1 LEVGVQ
7 YPISNLQTGDT
18 ALTDEDK
25 TANFCS
31 GKGLRQALEASTA
44 WLERHAETIN
54 ALNVYPVPDGD
65 TGTNMLLTMRAAL
78 EELNNSPAQSASVV
92 AHAVSYGSLMGAR
105 GNSGVI
111 LSQLFRGLARSLD
124 KKEAFTALEL
134 AQAMTEAS
142 ATAYKGVIK
151 PVEGTILT
159 VAREAADAAVAA
171 AEERNDLLYVLERTV
186 MEARHS
192 VARTPSLLSV
202 LAEAGVV
209 DAGGQ
214 GLFVILEGAL
224 RFVRGE
230 EVGEFPTIE
239 AGVELEVPVE
249 EEYGYETM
257 FILKGED
264 LNVDEIREAIA
275 AMGESVLVVGDSR
288 AVKVHIHS
296 MEPGRPLDYA
306 AKLGTLTQISVE
318 NLQEQYREFVRH
330 GEVTVPGRPQPL
342 PVAEELGDT
351 ALVTVA
357 PGAGLTRVFESLGV
371 SAVVPGGQ
379 TMNPSTQ
386 QILKAIEGLNT
397 EKAIVLPNNVNVI
410 MAARQAGE
418 LSQKEVAV
426 VPTTTIPQGISAV
439 LAFNYQ
445 VDLETNAQMMEQAA
459 HSVQTAEITTA
470 TRAAQINGVSVEE
483 GEIIGLLD
491 GELTASG
498 STLEE
503 VVQEMLRQMK
513 ADAHEII
520 TMYYGDG
527 IVGTEAERLADEIR
541 ANYPDQEVELVD
553 GGQPHYHYILSAE

>member
-1 LEVGVQ
+1 MTNE
-7 YPISNLQTGDT
+7 T
-18 ALTDEDK
+18 AD
-25 TANFCS
+25 FCS
-31 GKGLRQALEASTA
+31 GRGLRRALEASTV
-44 WLERHAETIN
+44 WLERHVEIIN

-78 EELNNSPAQSASVV
+78 EELNSSPAQSASVV

-124 KKEAFTALEL
+124 KKETFTAREL

-159 VAREAADAAVAA
+159 VAREAAEAAMAA
-171 AEERNDLLYVLERTV
+171 TEERNDFLYVLERTV

-214 GLFVILEGAL
+214 GLLVILEGAL
-224 RFVRGE
+224 HFMRGD
-230 EVGEFPTIE
+230 EVGELPTIE

-264 LNVDEIREAIA
+264 LNVEEIREAIA
-275 AMGESVLVVGDSR
+275 AMGESVLVVGDSQ
-288 AVKVHIHS
+288 AVKVHVHS
-296 MEPGRPLDYA
+296 MEPGKLLDYA
-306 AKLGTLTQISVE
+306 AKLGTITQISVE
-318 NLQEQYREFVRH
+318 NLQEQYREFVR
-330 GEVTVPGRPQPL
+330 GQAQP
-342 PVAEELGDT
+342 PPRAEELGDT
-351 ALVTVA
+351 AIVVVA
-357 PGAGLTRVFESLGV
+357 PGEGLARVFESLGV

-379 TMNPSTQ
+379 SMNPSTQ
-386 QILKAIEGLNT
+386 EILKAIEGLNV
-397 EKAIVLPNNVNVI
+397 EKVIVLPNNSNVI
-410 MAARQAGE
+410 MAARQARE
-418 LSQKEVAV
+418 LSQKEVVV

-439 LAFNYQ
+439 LAFNCQ
-445 VDLETNAQMMEQAA
+445 ADLGTNAQVMEQAA
-459 HSVQTAEITTA
+459 HSVRTAEITTA
-470 TRAAQINGVSVEE
+470 TRAAQINGVCVEE
-483 GEIIGLLD
+483 GEFIGLLD
-491 GELTASG
+491 EELTASG
-498 STLEE
+498 GSLEE
-503 VVQEMLRQMK
+503 VVQEMLRQMQ
-513 ADAHEII
+513 ADEHEII
-520 TMYYGDG
+520 TIYYGQDIAG
-527 IVGTEAERLADEIR
+527 AEAQKLTDEVLAR
-541 ANYPDQEVELVD
+541 YPDQEVELVD

>member
-1 LEVGVQ
+1 MTNE
-7 YPISNLQTGDT
+7 
-18 ALTDEDK
+18 

-31 GKGLRQALEASTA
+31 GRGFRRALEASTA
-44 WLERHAETIN
+44 WLERHVEIIN

-78 EELNNSPAQSASVV
+78 QELSNSPAESASAV
-92 AHAVSYGSLMGAR
+92 AHAVSYGALMGAR

-124 KKEAFTALEL
+124 KKETFTASDL
-134 AQAMTEAS
+134 APAMTEAS
-142 ATAYKGVIK
+142 VTAYKGVIK

-171 AEERNDLLYVLERTV
+171 AEEKNDLLYVMERTV

-192 VARTPSLLSV
+192 VARTPSLLPV

-214 GLFVILEGAL
+214 GLFVILEGVL
-224 RFVRGE
+224 RFMRGE
-230 EVGEFPTIE
+230 EVGELPIIE
-239 AGVELEVPVE
+239 AGVELEVPIEE

-257 FILKGED
+257 FILRGED
-264 LNVDEIREAIA
+264 LDVEEIREAIA
-275 AMGESVLVVGDSR
+275 GMGESVLVVGDSR

-318 NLQEQYREFVRH
+318 NLQEQYQEFVRH
-330 GEVTVPGRPQPL
+330 GGATIPGHPPL
-342 PVAEELGDT
+342 PPLAEELGDT
-351 ALVTVA
+351 AIVVVA
-357 PGAGLTRVFESLGV
+357 PGAGLARVFESLGV
-371 SAVVPGGQ
+371 SAVVPGGP

-386 QILKAIEGLNT
+386 EILKAIEGLGA
-397 EKAIVLPNNVNVI
+397 EKVIVLPNNVNVI
-410 MAARQAGE
+410 MAARQTRE

-426 VPTTTIPQGISAV
+426 VPTKTIPQGVSAV

-445 VDLETNAQMMEQAA
+445 ADLETNTQVMEQAA

-470 TRAAQINGVSVEE
+470 TRAAQINGVCVEE
-483 GEIIGLLD
+483 GELIGLLD
-491 GELTASG
+491 GDLTASG

-503 VVQEMLRQMK
+503 VVQEMLRQMQ
-513 ADAHEII
+513 ADEQEII
-520 TMYYGDG
+520 TIYYGQDIAG
-527 IVGTEAERLADEIR
+527 AEAQKLADEIR
-541 ANYPDQEVELVD
+541 AGYSDQEVELVD
-553 GGQPHYHYILSAE
+553 GGQPHYHYIVSAE

>member
-1 LEVGVQ
+1 LESSIQ
-7 YPISNLQTGDT
+7 YLMSNTQNGDT

-25 TANFCS
+25 TTNSCN
-31 GKGLRQALEASTA
+31 GRGLRQALEASTA
-44 WLERHAETIN
+44 WLERHVETIN

-78 EELNNSPAQSASVV
+78 EELNNSPAESASVV
-92 AHAVSYGSLMGAR
+92 AHAVSYGALMGAR

-124 KKEAFTALEL
+124 KKETFTALEL

-142 ATAYKGVIK
+142 AIAYQGVIK

-171 AEERNDLLYVLERTV
+171 AAERNDLLYVLERTV
-186 MEARHS
+186 TEARHS

-224 RFVRGE
+224 RFMRGE
-230 EVGEFPTIE
+230 EVGELPTIE

-257 FILKGED
+257 FILRGED
-264 LNVDEIREAIA
+264 LNVQEIREAIA

-288 AVKVHIHS
+288 AVKVHVHS

-306 AKLGTLTQISVE
+306 AKLGTLSQISVE
-318 NLQEQYREFVRH
+318 NLQEQYREFVRR
-330 GEVTVPGRPQPL
+330 GEAAVPGRPQPT

-351 ALVTVA
+351 AIVVVA
-357 PGAGLTRVFESLGV
+357 PGEGLARVFGSLGA

-386 QILKAIEGLNT
+386 QILEAIEGLNV
-397 EKAIVLPNNVNVI
+397 EKVIVLPNNINII
-410 MAARQAGE
+410 MAARQARE
-418 LSQKEVAV
+418 LSQKEVVV
-426 VPTTTIPQGISAV
+426 VPTRTIPQGISAV

-445 VDLETNAQMMEQAA
+445 ADLETNAQMMEQAA
-459 HSVQTAEITTA
+459 HSVRTAEITTA

-483 GEIIGLLD
+483 GEFIGLLD
-491 GELTASG
+491 EVLTASG
-498 STLEE
+498 STVEE
-503 VVQEMLRQMK
+503 VVQEMLRQMR
-513 ADAHEII
+513 ADEHEII
-520 TMYYGDG
+520 TMYYGED
-527 IVGTEAERLADEIR
+527 IAGTEAQELAGEIQAR
-541 ANYPDQEVELVD
+541 YPGQEVELVD

>member
-1 LEVGVQ
+1 MTNE
-7 YPISNLQTGDT
+7 T
-18 ALTDEDK
+18 ADL
-25 TANFCS
+25 CS
-31 GKGLRQALEASTA
+31 GRGLRRALEASTA
-44 WLERHAETIN
+44 WLERHVEIIN

-78 EELNNSPAQSASVV
+78 KELNTSPAQSASVV

-124 KKEAFTALEL
+124 KKETFTAQDL

-142 ATAYKGVIK
+142 AIAYQGVIK

-171 AEERNDLLYVLERTV
+171 AEENNDLRYVLGRTV
-186 MEARHS
+186 TEARHS
-192 VARTPSLLSV
+192 VARTPSLLQV
-202 LAEAGVV
+202 LADAGVV

-224 RFVRGE
+224 RFMRGE
-230 EVGEFPTIE
+230 EVGELPTVE
-239 AGVELEVPVE
+239 AGVELEAPVE

-257 FILKGED
+257 FILQGED

-306 AKLGTLTQISVE
+306 AKLGALIQISVE
-318 NLQEQYREFVRH
+318 NLQEQYQEFIR
-330 GEVTVPGRPQPL
+330 GQAPPPQA
-342 PVAEELGDT
+342 AEKLGDT
-351 ALVTVA
+351 AIVVVA
-357 PGAGLTRVFESLGV
+357 PGAGLTRVFESLGAG
-371 SAVVPGGQ
+371 AVVPGGQ
-379 TMNPSTQ
+379 SMNPSTQ
-386 QILKAIEGLNT
+386 EIFRAIEGLNV
-397 EKAIVLPNNVNVI
+397 EKAIVLPNNCNVI

-418 LSQKEVAV
+418 LSQKEVVV

-445 VDLETNAQMMEQAA
+445 ADLETNAQVMEQAA
-459 HSVQTAEITTA
+459 HSVQTAEVTTA
-470 TRAAQINGVSVEE
+470 THDAQINGVAVEE
-483 GEIIGLLD
+483 GELIGLLD

-498 STLEE
+498 GSLGEI
-503 VVQEMLRQMK
+503 VQEMLRQMQ
-513 ADAHEII
+513 ADEHEII
-520 TMYYGDG
+520 TIYCGEG
-527 IVGTEAERLADEIR
+527 IAGAEAQKLADEIQAR
-541 ANYPDQEVELVD
+541 YPVQEVELVD
-553 GGQPHYHYILSAE
+553 GGQPHYHYILSVE

>member
-1 LEVGVQ
+1 MT
-7 YPISNLQTGDT
+7 N
-18 ALTDEDK
+18 EDK
-25 TANFCS
+25 TTNLCS
-31 GKGLRQALEASTA
+31 GIGLKRALEASTA
-44 WLERHAETIN
+44 WLERHVEIIN

-124 KKEAFTALEL
+124 KKETFTAQEL

-142 ATAYKGVIK
+142 AIAYQGVIK

-159 VAREAADAAVAA
+159 VAREAADAAMAAA
-171 AEERNDLLYVLERTV
+171 AESDDLLYVLERTV
-186 MEARHS
+186 TEARHS
-192 VARTPSLLSV
+192 VARTPSLLQV
-202 LAEAGVV
+202 LADAGVV

-224 RFVRGE
+224 RFMRGE
-230 EVGEFPTIE
+230 EVGELPTIE

-257 FILKGED
+257 FILQGED
-264 LNVDEIREAIA
+264 LNVEEIREAIA

-306 AKLGTLTQISVE
+306 AKLGTLSQISVE
-318 NLQEQYREFVRH
+318 NLQEQYREFVRR
-330 GEVTVPGRPQPL
+330 GGAAVPDHPQPP
-342 PVAEELGDT
+342 PVAEELGDM
-351 ALVTVA
+351 AIVVVA
-357 PGAGLTRVFESLGV
+357 AGEGLTRVFESLGV

-379 TMNPSTQ
+379 SMNPSTQ
-386 QILKAIEGLNT
+386 EILEAIEDLKA
-397 EKAIVLPNNVNVI
+397 EKVIVLPNNSNII
-410 MAARQAGE
+410 MAARQARE
-418 LSQKEVAV
+418 LSQKEVVV
-426 VPTTTIPQGISAV
+426 VPTVTIPQGISAV

-445 VDLETNAQMMEQAA
+445 ADLETNAQVMEQAA
-459 HSVQTAEITTA
+459 HNVQTAGITTA
-470 TRAAQINGVSVEE
+470 IRAAQINGVSVEE
-483 GEIIGLLD
+483 GGVIGLLD
-491 GELTASG
+491 EELTASG

-503 VVQEMLRQMK
+503 VVQEMLRQMR
-513 ADAHEII
+513 ADEHEII
-520 TMYYGDG
+520 TVYYGEDIAG
-527 IVGTEAERLADEIR
+527 AEAQKLADEIQAR
-541 ANYPDQEVELVD
+541 YPDQEVELVD
-553 GGQPHYHYILSAE
+553 GGQPHYHYILSVE

>member
-1 LEVGVQ
+1 MT
-7 YPISNLQTGDT
+7 N
-18 ALTDEDK
+18 EDK

-31 GKGLRQALEASTA
+31 GRGLRRALEAGTA
-44 WLERHAETIN
+44 WLERHVEIIN

-65 TGTNMLLTMRAAL
+65 TGINMLLTMQAAL
-78 EELNNSPAQSASVV
+78 KELNSSPAQSASVV

-124 KKEAFTALEL
+124 KKETFTALEL

-142 ATAYKGVIK
+142 AIAYQGVIK

-171 AEERNDLLYVLERTV
+171 AEERDDLRYVLERTV
-186 MEARHS
+186 TEARHS
-192 VARTPSLLSV
+192 VARTPSLLQV
-202 LAEAGVV
+202 LADAGVV

-224 RFVRGE
+224 RFMRGE
-230 EVGEFPTIE
+230 EVGELPTIE

-264 LNVDEIREAIA
+264 LNVEEIREAIA

-288 AVKVHIHS
+288 AIKVHIHS

-318 NLQEQYREFVRH
+318 NLQEQYQEFIRR
-330 GEVTVPGRPQPL
+330 GQARPPL
-342 PVAEELGDT
+342 LAEELGDT
-351 ALVTVA
+351 AIVVVA
-357 PGAGLTRVFESLGV
+357 PGEGLARVFESLGV
-371 SAVVPGGQ
+371 GAVVPGGQ
-379 TMNPSTQ
+379 SMNPSTQ
-386 QILKAIEGLNT
+386 EIFRAIEGLKA
-397 EKAIVLPNNVNVI
+397 EKVIVLPNNSNII
-410 MAARQAGE
+410 MAARQTRE
-418 LSQKEVAV
+418 LSQKEIVV
-426 VPTTTIPQGISAV
+426 VPTVTIPQGISAV

-445 VDLETNAQMMEQAA
+445 ADLETNAQMMEQAA
-459 HSVQTAEITTA
+459 HGVQTAEITTA
-470 TRAAQINGVSVEE
+470 TRAAQINGVGVEE
-483 GEIIGLLD
+483 GAVIGLLD
-491 GELTASG
+491 EVLTASG

-503 VVQEMLRQMK
+503 VVQEMLRQMQ
-513 ADAHEII
+513 ADEHEII
-520 TMYYGDG
+520 TIYYGEG
-527 IVGTEAERLADEIR
+527 IAGAEAEKLADEIQVR
-541 ANYPDQEVELVD
+541 YPDQEVELVD
-553 GGQPHYHYILSAE
+553 GGQPHYHYILSVE

>member
-1 LEVGVQ
+1 MT
-7 YPISNLQTGDT
+7 N
-18 ALTDEDK
+18 EDK

-31 GKGLRQALEASTA
+31 GRGLRRALEAGTA
-44 WLERHAETIN
+44 WLERHVEIIN

-65 TGTNMLLTMRAAL
+65 TGINMLLTMQAAL
-78 EELNNSPAQSASVV
+78 KELNSSPAQSASVV

-124 KKEAFTALEL
+124 KKETFTALEL

-142 ATAYKGVIK
+142 AIAYQGVIK

-171 AEERNDLLYVLERTV
+171 AEERDDLRYVLERTV
-186 MEARHS
+186 TEARHS
-192 VARTPSLLSV
+192 VARTPSLLQV
-202 LAEAGVV
+202 LADAGVV

-224 RFVRGE
+224 RFMRGE
-230 EVGEFPTIE
+230 EVGELPTIE

-264 LNVDEIREAIA
+264 LNVEEIREAIA

-288 AVKVHIHS
+288 AIKVHIHS

-318 NLQEQYREFVRH
+318 NLQEQYQEFIRR
-330 GEVTVPGRPQPL
+330 GQARPPL
-342 PVAEELGDT
+342 LAEELGDT
-351 ALVTVA
+351 AIVVVA
-357 PGAGLTRVFESLGV
+357 PGEGLARVFESLGV
-371 SAVVPGGQ
+371 GAVVPGGQ
-379 TMNPSTQ
+379 SMNPSTQ
-386 QILKAIEGLNT
+386 EIFRAIEGLKA
-397 EKAIVLPNNVNVI
+397 EKVIVLPNNSNII
-410 MAARQAGE
+410 MAARQTRE
-418 LSQKEVAV
+418 LSQKEIVV
-426 VPTTTIPQGISAV
+426 VPTVTIPQGISAV

-445 VDLETNAQMMEQAA
+445 ADLETNAQVMEQAA
-459 HSVQTAEITTA
+459 RSVQTAEITTA

-483 GEIIGLLD
+483 GAVIGLLD
-491 GELTASG
+491 EVLTASG

-503 VVQEMLRQMK
+503 VVQEMLRQMQ
-513 ADAHEII
+513 ADEHEII
-520 TMYYGDG
+520 TIYYGEG
-527 IVGTEAERLADEIR
+527 IAGAEAEKLADEIQVR
-541 ANYPDQEVELVD
+541 YPDQEVELVD
-553 GGQPHYHYILSAE
+553 GGQPHYHYILSVE

>member
-1 LEVGVQ
+1 
-7 YPISNLQTGDT
+7 
-18 ALTDEDK
+18 LTNEDK
-25 TANFCS
+25 TTSSCN
-31 GKGLRQALEASTA
+31 GRGLRRALEASTA
-44 WLERHAETIN
+44 WLERHVEIIN

-65 TGTNMLLTMRAAL
+65 TGINMLLTMQAAL
-78 EELNNSPAQSASVV
+78 KELNSSPAQSASVV

-124 KKEAFTALEL
+124 KKETFTALEL

-142 ATAYKGVIK
+142 AIAYQGVIK

-171 AEERNDLLYVLERTV
+171 AEENNDLLYVLERTV
-186 MEARHS
+186 TEARDS
-192 VARTPSLLSV
+192 VARTPSLLQV
-202 LAEAGVV
+202 LADAGVV

-214 GLFVILEGAL
+214 GLFVILDGAL
-224 RFVRGE
+224 RFMRGE
-230 EVGEFPTIE
+230 EVGELPIVE
-239 AGVELEVPVE
+239 AGIELEAPVE

-264 LNVDEIREAIA
+264 LNIEEIREAIA

-306 AKLGTLTQISVE
+306 AKLGTLIQISVE
-318 NLQEQYREFVRH
+318 NLQEQYQEFVRH
-330 GEVTVPGRPQPL
+330 RGATVPGHPPPP

-351 ALVTVA
+351 AIVVIA
-357 PGAGLTRVFESLGV
+357 PGEGLARVFESLGV

-386 QILKAIEGLNT
+386 EILEAIEGLKA
-397 EKAIVLPNNVNVI
+397 EKVIVLPNNVNII
-410 MAARQAGE
+410 MAARQARE
-418 LSQKEVAV
+418 LSQKEVVV
-426 VPTTTIPQGISAV
+426 VPTTAIPQGISAV

-445 VDLETNAQMMEQAA
+445 ADLETNAQTMEQAA
-459 HSVQTAEITTA
+459 HGLQTAEITTA
-470 TRAAQINGVSVEE
+470 TRAAQINGLSVEE
-483 GEIIGLLD
+483 GEFIGLLD
-491 GELTASG
+491 DVLTASG
-498 STLEE
+498 GTLGE
-503 VVQEMLRQMK
+503 VVQEMLRQMQ
-513 ADAHEII
+513 AGEHEII
-520 TMYYGDG
+520 TIYYGEG
-527 IVGTEAERLADEIR
+527 IAGTEAEKLADEIQVR
-541 ANYPDQEVELVD
+541 YPGQDVELVD

>member
-1 LEVGVQ
+1 
-7 YPISNLQTGDT
+7 
-18 ALTDEDK
+18 LTNK

-31 GKGLRQALEASTA
+31 GRGLRRALEASTA
-44 WLERHAETIN
+44 WLERHVEIIN

-65 TGTNMLLTMRAAL
+65 TGTNMLLTMRASL
-78 EELNNSPAQSASVV
+78 QELNNAPAESASAVT
-92 AHAVSYGSLMGAR
+92 HAVSYGALMGAR

-124 KKEAFTALEL
+124 KKETFTAQEL
-134 AQAMTEAS
+134 AKAMTEAS
-142 ATAYKGVIK
+142 VTAYKGVIK

-159 VAREAADAAVAA
+159 VAREAAEAAVAA
-171 AEERNDLLYVLERTV
+171 AEENNDLLYVLERTV

-224 RFVRGE
+224 RFMQGE
-230 EVGEFPTIE
+230 EVGELPIIE

-257 FILKGED
+257 FILRGED
-264 LNVDEIREAIA
+264 LNVEEIREAIA

-306 AKLGTLTQISVE
+306 AKLGSLTQISVE
-318 NLQEQYREFVRH
+318 NLQEQYQEFVRH
-330 GEVTVPGRPQPL
+330 GGAAAPGHPPPP

-351 ALVTVA
+351 AIVVVA
-357 PGAGLTRVFESLGV
+357 PGVGLARVFESLGV

-386 QILKAIEGLNT
+386 EILEAIEGLGA
-397 EKAIVLPNNVNVI
+397 EKVIVLPNNVNVI
-410 MAARQAGE
+410 MAARQTRE

-445 VDLETNAQMMEQAA
+445 ADLETNAQVMEQAA

-470 TRAAQINGVSVEE
+470 TRAAQINGVCVEE
-483 GEIIGLLD
+483 GEFIGLLD
-491 GELTASG
+491 GELSASG

-503 VVQEMLRQMK
+503 VVQEMLRQMQ
-513 ADAHEII
+513 ADEHEII
-520 TMYYGDG
+520 TIYYGQDIAG
-527 IVGTEAERLADEIR
+527 EEAQKLADEIQAR
-541 ANYPDQEVELVD
+541 RPDQEVELVD
-553 GGQPHYHYILSAE
+553 GGQPHYHYIMSAE

>member
-1 LEVGVQ
+1 MT
-7 YPISNLQTGDT
+7 N
-18 ALTDEDK
+18 EDK
-25 TANFCS
+25 TINFCS
-31 GKGLRQALEASTA
+31 GRGLRQALEASTA
-44 WLERHAETIN
+44 WLERHVEIIN

-78 EELNNSPAQSASVV
+78 KELNSSPAQSASVV
-92 AHAVSYGSLMGAR
+92 ARAVSYGSLMGAR

-124 KKEAFTALEL
+124 KKETFTALEL

-142 ATAYKGVIK
+142 AIAYQGVIK

-186 MEARHS
+186 AEARHS
-192 VARTPSLLSV
+192 VARTPALLQV
-202 LAEAGVV
+202 RADAGVV

-224 RFVRGE
+224 RFMRGE
-230 EVGEFPTIE
+230 EVGELPTVE

-257 FILKGED
+257 FILQGED
-264 LNVDEIREAIA
+264 LNVEEIREAIA

-288 AVKVHIHS
+288 AIKVHIHS

-318 NLQEQYREFVRH
+318 NMQEQYREFIRR
-330 GEVTVPGRPQPL
+330 GQAQPL

-351 ALVTVA
+351 AIVVVA
-357 PGAGLTRVFESLGV
+357 PGAGLIRVFESLGV

-379 TMNPSTQ
+379 SMNPSTQ
-386 QILKAIEGLNT
+386 EILKAIESLKA
-397 EKAIVLPNNVNVI
+397 EKVIVLPNNSNII
-410 MAARQAGE
+410 MAARQTRE
-418 LSQKEVAV
+418 LSQKEIVV
-426 VPTTTIPQGISAV
+426 VPTATIPQGISAV

-445 VDLETNAQMMEQAA
+445 ADLEANAQVMEQAA

-483 GEIIGLLD
+483 GGVIGLLG

-503 VVQEMLRQMK
+503 VVQEMLRQMM
-513 ADAHEII
+513 ADEHEII
-520 TMYYGDG
+520 TIYYGED
-527 IVGTEAERLADEIR
+527 IAGTEAQKLADEIQAR
-541 ANYPDQEVELVD
+541 YPDQEVELVD
-553 GGQPHYHYILSAE
+553 GGQPHYHYILSVE

>member
-1 LEVGVQ
+1 MTSENSSQRGEQ
-7 YPISNLQTGDT
+7 ETTNL
-18 ALTDEDK
+18 
-25 TANFCS
+25 CS
-31 GKGLRQALEASTA
+31 EGGLRRALEASTT
-44 WLERHAETIN
+44 WLERHVQTIN

-78 EELNNSPAQSASVV
+78 EELNSSSAQSASAV
-92 AHAVSYGSLMGAR
+92 AHTVSYGALMGAR

-124 KKEAFTALEL
+124 KKETFTALEL
-134 AQAMTEAS
+134 AQAMKEAS
-142 ATAYKGVIK
+142 AMAYKGVIK

-171 AEERNDLLYVLERTV
+171 SEERNDLLYVLERTV
-186 MEARHS
+186 AEARHS

-224 RFVRGE
+224 RFMRGE
-230 EVGEFPTIE
+230 EVGELLAIE
-239 AGVELEVPVE
+239 AGVELKVPVE

-257 FILKGED
+257 FILRGED

-275 AMGESVLVVGDSR
+275 PMGQSVLVVGDSK
-288 AVKVHIHS
+288 AIKVHIHS

-306 AKLGTLTQISVE
+306 AKLGTLAQISVE
-318 NLQEQYREFVRH
+318 NLQEQYQEFVRR
-330 GEVTVPGRPQPL
+330 GGATVPDRPQPPL
-342 PVAEELGDT
+342 VAEELGDI
-351 ALVTVA
+351 AIVVVS
-357 PGAGLTRVFESLGV
+357 PGEGLARVLESLGA

-386 QILKAIEGLNT
+386 ELLEAIEGLNA
-397 EKAIVLPNNVNVI
+397 EEVIVLPNSINII
-410 MAARQAGE
+410 MAARQAGG
-418 LSQKEVAV
+418 LSRKKVVV
-426 VPTTTIPQGISAV
+426 VPTETIPQGISAL

-445 VDLETNAQMMEQAA
+445 VDLETNTQMMERAI
-459 HSVQTAEITTA
+459 HSVQTAELTTA

-483 GEIIGLLD
+483 GEIIGLLN
-491 GELTASG
+491 GALTASG

-513 ADAHEII
+513 ADEQEII
-520 TMYYGDG
+520 TMYYGEG
-527 IVGTEAERLADEIR
+527 IADTEAERLADEIR
-541 ANYPDQEVELVD
+541 ASYPDQEVELVD

>member
-1 LEVGVQ
+1 
-7 YPISNLQTGDT
+7 
-18 ALTDEDK
+18 LTNEDK
-25 TANFCS
+25 TANSCS
-31 GKGLRQALEASTA
+31 GRGLRRALEASTA
-44 WLERHAETIN
+44 WLERHVETIN

-124 KKEAFTALEL
+124 KKETFTALEL

-142 ATAYKGVIK
+142 AIAYQGVIK

-171 AEERNDLLYVLERTV
+171 AEENNDLRYVLERTV

-192 VARTPSLLSV
+192 VARTPSLLQV
-202 LAEAGVV
+202 LADAGVV

-224 RFVRGE
+224 RFMRGE
-230 EVGEFPTIE
+230 EVGELPTIE
-239 AGVELEVPVE
+239 AGVQWEAPVE

-257 FILKGED
+257 FILQGED
-264 LNVDEIREAIA
+264 LNVEEIREAIA

-306 AKLGTLTQISVE
+306 AELGTLTQISVE
-318 NLQEQYREFVRH
+318 NLQEQYREFVRR
-330 GEVTVPGRPQPL
+330 GGATVPGRPQPP

-351 ALVTVA
+351 AIVVVA
-357 PGAGLTRVFESLGV
+357 PGPGLTRVFESLGV

-386 QILKAIEGLNT
+386 EILKAIEGLKA
-397 EKAIVLPNNVNVI
+397 EKVIVLPNNCNII
-410 MAARQAGE
+410 MAARQARE
-418 LSQKEVAV
+418 LSQKEVVV
-426 VPTTTIPQGISAV
+426 VPTRTIPQGVSAV

-445 VDLETNAQMMEQAA
+445 ADLETNAQMMERAA

-483 GEIIGLLD
+483 GEFIGLLD
-491 GELTASG
+491 EVLTASG

-503 VVQEMLRQMK
+503 VVQEMLRQMQ
-513 ADAHEII
+513 ADEHEII
-520 TMYYGDG
+520 TIYYGQDIAG
-527 IVGTEAERLADEIR
+527 AEAEELADEIQ
-541 ANYPDQEVELVD
+541 AGYSDQEVELVD
-553 GGQPHYHYILSAE
+553 GGQPHYHCILSVE

>member
-1 LEVGVQ
+1 
-7 YPISNLQTGDT
+7 
-18 ALTDEDK
+18 LTDEDK
-25 TANFCS
+25 TANSCS
-31 GKGLRQALEASTA
+31 GRGLRQALEASTS
-44 WLERHAETIN
+44 WLERHVEIIN

-65 TGTNMLLTMRAAL
+65 TGINMLLTMRAAL
-78 EELNNSPAQSASVV
+78 AELNNSPAQSASAVI
-92 AHAVSYGSLMGAR
+92 HAVSYGALMGAR

-124 KKEAFTALEL
+124 KKETFTAAEL

-142 ATAYKGVIK
+142 ATAYQGVIK

-224 RFVRGE
+224 RFMRGD
-230 EVGEFPTIE
+230 EVGELPIIE
-239 AGVELEVPVE
+239 AGVELEVPAE

-257 FILKGED
+257 FILQGED
-264 LNVDEIREAIA
+264 LDVEEIREAIA
-275 AMGESVLVVGDSR
+275 AMGESVLVVGDSQT
-288 AVKVHIHS
+288 VKVHIHS

-306 AKLGTLTQISVE
+306 AKLGALSQISVE
-318 NLQEQYREFVRH
+318 NLQEQYQEFIRH
-330 GEVTVPGRPQPL
+330 GGTTAPGHPPPSPFIPPSWEGKRGG
-342 PVAEELGDT
+342 ELGDT
-351 ALVTVA
+351 AIVVVA
-357 PGAGLTRVFESLGV
+357 PGVGLARVFESLGV

-386 QILKAIEGLNT
+386 EILKAIEGLGA
-397 EKAIVLPNNVNVI
+397 EKVVVLPNNVNVI
-410 MAARQAGE
+410 MAARQTRE
-418 LSQKEVAV
+418 LSPKEVAV
-426 VPTTTIPQGISAV
+426 VPTKTIPQGVSAV
-439 LAFNYQ
+439 LAFNCQ
-445 VDLETNAQMMEQAA
+445 ADLETNAQVMEQAA
-459 HSVQTAEITTA
+459 RSVQTAEITTA

-483 GEIIGLLD
+483 GEFIGLLD

-503 VVQEMLRQMK
+503 VVQEMLRQMQ
-513 ADAHEII
+513 ADEQEII
-520 TMYYGDG
+520 TIYYGED
-527 IVGTEAERLADEIR
+527 IASTEAEALADEIQ
-541 ANYPDQEVELVD
+541 AGYPDQEVELVD
-553 GGQPHYHYILSAE
+553 GGQPHYHYIMSAE

>member
-1 LEVGVQ
+1 MTSEDSSQWGEHKTTNLCSGRGLRRALEVG
-7 YPISNLQTGDT
+7 
-18 ALTDEDK
+18 
-25 TANFCS
+25 
-31 GKGLRQALEASTA
+31 TA
-44 WLERHAETIN
+44 WLERHVEIIN

-78 EELNNSPAQSASVV
+78 EELNNSPSQSASVV
-92 AHAVSYGSLMGAR
+92 AHAVSYGALMGAR

-124 KKEAFTALEL
+124 KKETFTALEL

-186 MEARHS
+186 AEARHS

-202 LAEAGVV
+202 LADAGVV

-224 RFVRGE
+224 RLLQGRAV
-230 EVGEFPTIE
+230 EVAP
-239 AGVELEVPVE
+239 ELVAAVDFRAFEGQ
-249 EEYGYETM
+249 EYGYDTQFVIQGEN
-257 FILKGED
+257 LKVE
-264 LNVDEIREAIA
+264 EIREAIA
-275 AMGESVLVVGDSR
+275 IMGDSVLVVGDSHI
-288 AVKVHIHS
+288 VKVHVHTD
-296 MEPGRPLDYA
+296 EPGTPLNYGA
-306 AKLGTLTQISVE
+306 GWGSLTDIVIE
-318 NLQEQYREFVRH
+318 NMQEQYQEFIR
-330 GEVTVPGRPQPL
+330 GRAQPL
-342 PVAEELGDT
+342 LVAEELGDM
-351 ALVTVA
+351 AIVVVA
-357 PGAGLTRVFESLGV
+357 PGAGLARVFESLGV
-371 SAVVPGGQ
+371 GAVVPGGQ

-386 QILKAIEGLNT
+386 EILKAIEGLNA
-397 EKAIVLPNNVNVI
+397 EKVIVLPNNSNVI
-410 MAARQAGE
+410 MAARQTRE
-418 LSQKEVAV
+418 LSQKEVVV
-426 VPTTTIPQGISAV
+426 VPTTTTPQGISAL
-439 LAFNYQ
+439 LALNYQ
-445 VDLETNAQMMEQAA
+445 ADLETNAQMMERAI

-498 STLEE
+498 STLKE

-513 ADAHEII
+513 ADEQEII
-520 TMYYGDG
+520 TMYYGEG
-527 IVGTEAERLADEIR
+527 IAGTEAERLADEIQ
-541 ANYPDQEVELVD
+541 ASYPDQEVELVD

>member
-1 LEVGVQ
+1 M
-7 YPISNLQTGDT
+7 SNSKRRCD
-18 ALTDEDK
+18 LTSDSSSQREERKATNSCDGRG
-25 TANFCS
+25 F
-31 GKGLRQALEASTA
+31 RRALEASTA
-44 WLERHAETIN
+44 WLERHVETIN

-78 EELNNSPAQSASVV
+78 RELNNSPTQSASVV
-92 AHAVSYGSLMGAR
+92 AHAVAYGALMGAR

-124 KKEAFTALEL
+124 KKETFNASEL

-142 ATAYKGVIK
+142 VTAYKGVIK

-159 VAREAADAAVAA
+159 VGREAADAAVAA
-171 AEERNDLLYVLERTV
+171 AEERDDLLYLLERTV

-224 RFVRGE
+224 RFLQGRAVE
-230 EVGEFPTIE
+230 EIP
-239 AGVELEVPVE
+239 ELATAIDLKVFEG
-249 EEYGYETM
+249 EEYGYDTQ
-257 FILKGED
+257 FVIQGEN
-264 LNVDEIREAIA
+264 LNVEEIREAVV
-275 AMGESVLVVGDSR
+275 AMGDSVLVVGDSHT
-288 AVKVHIHS
+288 VKVHVHTD
-296 MEPGRPLDYA
+296 EPGTPLNYGAGLGSLSDIVIENMQQQYQEFIRDQSRPSLA
-306 AKLGTLTQISVE
+306 
-318 NLQEQYREFVRH
+318 
-330 GEVTVPGRPQPL
+330 
-342 PVAEELGDT
+342 AEELGDM
-351 ALVTVA
+351 AIVVVA
-357 PGAGLTRVFESLGV
+357 PGEGLTRVFESLGV

-379 TMNPSTQ
+379 SMNPSTQ
-386 QILKAIEGLNT
+386 EILKAIEGLNA
-397 EKAIVLPNNVNVI
+397 EKVIVLPNNVNVI

-426 VPTTTIPQGISAV
+426 VPTKTIPQGVGAV

-445 VDLETNAQMMEQAA
+445 ADLETNAQMMGQAV

-470 TRAAQINGVSVEE
+470 TRNAQINGFGVEE

-498 STLEE
+498 SALKE
-503 VVQEMLRQMK
+503 VVQEMLRQMV
-513 ADAHEII
+513 ADEHEII
-520 TMYYGDG
+520 TVYYGDG
-527 IVGTEAERLADEIR
+527 IVGAEAKKVADEIQ
-541 ANYPDQEVELVD
+541 ASYPDQEVELVN
-553 GGQPHYHYILSAE
+553 GGQPHYHYILSVE